1 MYSRKSWGGNT
12 DPFILTRFTQDP
24 EAAESDPLVSL
35 VIFEWSDE
43 ELIGRSISDD
53 PEVRLSS
60 WNSRIESSRMK

>member
-1 MYSRKSWGGNT
+1 M
-12 DPFILTRFTQDP
+12 TRFTQDP

-60 WNSRIESSRMK
+60 WNGRIESSKMN